1 MRAQH
6 KIDFI
11 FVILLFKWI
20 EFQYFMKIF
29 IKILR
34 KNDSIFFENIIEMK
48 AIFNVIW
55 ILFQNII

>member
-1 MRAQH
+1 
-6 KIDFI
+6 
-11 FVILLFKWI
+11 
-20 EFQYFMKIF
+20 MKIF

-34 KNDSIFFENIIEMK
+34 KNDSIFFESIIEMK